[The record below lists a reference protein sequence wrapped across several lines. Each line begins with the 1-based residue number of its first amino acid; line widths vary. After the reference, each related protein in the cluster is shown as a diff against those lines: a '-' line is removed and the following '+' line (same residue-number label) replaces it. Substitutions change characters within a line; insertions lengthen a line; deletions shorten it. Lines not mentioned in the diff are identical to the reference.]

1 MGAWP
6 DILKNAP
13 RNIASL
19 KVGRR
24 ICSIC
29 AQTFDV
35 LILIPSQLLGAG
47 KGAARSSIAAGKA
60 RLHKGNEH
68 VVSPAAGAIK
78 RTERDIQ
85 DKEADGT
92 DFAFP
97 PSWHSFPSLPGM
109 QFNKIWKALKTLVLL
124 RLDSFVSGSGGGDKA
139 AGWWVRGSE
148 YLRKRV
154 RRAVYDEESGE
165 IVGAEDG
172 EIVGW
177 LPLEVADFVSE
188 FFKKPAALW
197 HMVYDNVA
205 VGEVSLSPL
214 SLSLLSI
221 PPLSL
226 TPSFPPRACV
236 RRARSLFLSL

>member
-1 MGAWP
+1 MSFRLLP
-6 DILKNAP
+6 AP
-13 RNIASL
+13 SSVQNETSKTQRP
-19 KVGRR
+19 
-24 ICSIC
+24 
-29 AQTFDV
+29 TV
-35 LILIPSQLLGAG
+35 LISLFFLLGIHFQIWHACNT
-47 KGAARSSIAAGKA
+47 IW
-60 RLHKGNEH
+60 N
-68 VVSPAAGAIK
+68 
-78 RTERDIQ
+78 
-85 DKEADGT
+85 
-92 DFAFP
+92 AF
-97 PSWHSFPSLPGM
+97 
-109 QFNKIWKALKTLVLL
+109 KTWFVL

-236 RRARSLFLSL
+236 RTRVLACVYTKFARSA

>member
-1 MGAWP
+1 M
-6 DILKNAP
+6 
-13 RNIASL
+13 
-19 KVGRR
+19 GRR
-24 ICSIC
+24 IRSIC

-35 LILIPSQLLGAG
+35 LILIPSQLSGAG

-60 RLHKGNEH
+60 RLNKGNDH

-78 RTERDIQ
+78 RTERDMQ
-85 DKEADGT
+85 DTEAAGT
-92 DFAFP
+92 DFAFF

-109 QFNKIWKALKTLVLL
+109 QCNKIWNALKTLFLL

-139 AGWWVRGSE
+139 TATGWWVRGSE

-205 VGEVSLSPL
+205 VGEVSPL
-214 SLSLLSI
+214 SLSLPSLYS

-226 TPSFPPRACV
+226 SPSFPPRA
-236 RRARSLFLSL
+236 RARSLSL

>member
-1 MGAWP
+1 
-6 DILKNAP
+6 
-13 RNIASL
+13 
-19 KVGRR
+19 VGRR
-24 ICSIC
+24 IRSIC

-35 LILIPSQLLGAG
+35 LILIPSQLSGAG

-60 RLHKGNEH
+60 RLNKGNEH

-85 DKEADGT
+85 DTEADGT
-92 DFAFP
+92 GVAFL
-97 PSWHSFPSLPGM
+97 PSWHSFPSLAGM
-109 QFNKIWKALKTLVLL
+109 QCNKIWNALKTLFLL
-124 RLDSFVSGSGGGDKA
+124 RLDSFVSGSGGGDQA

-154 RRAVYDEESGE
+154 RRAVYDEASGE

-172 EIVGW
+172 EVVGW

-205 VGEVSLSPL
+205 VGEVSLSP
-214 SLSLLSI
+214 SLSLPSLYS
-221 PPLSL
+221 PPLPHSL
-226 TPSFPPRACV
+226 LPSARV
-236 RRARSLFLSL
+236 RARARALSFSLCDGVK